1 MNYDVNCSFDNL
13 RVFCHLAADG
23 DSDDDEDEETGKS
36 KITLAYQSKRTSERE
51 GLQDMGATLTLE
63 TESKT
68 KVVINVLKLIQPGL
82 MSYLLL
88 MFRSAVRT
96 KESEFFYVN
105 VHV

>member
-68 KVVINVLKLIQPGL
+68 KVVINVLEVDTTWPYVILAINVQV
-82 MSYLLL
+82 S
-88 MFRSAVRT
+88 
-96 KESEFFYVN
+96 SEDKRK
-105 VHV
+105 